1 MKDSETGEELG
12 EARTTFDPVKKPK
25 HYNLGGIECIDAL
38 AAATTG
44 LEGID
49 AVCTANAIKYL
60 WRWKH
65 KNGVEDLKK
74 AIWYI
79 EKLISAQRLI
89 AAVEPVDKRLCLNC
103 GKSMN
108 GAQGPHCLDCV
119 EP

>member
-89 AAVEPVDKRLCLNC
+89 AAVEKVSPACHRCNTPWPAGQERCPTC
-103 GKSMN
+103 GSN
-108 GAQGPHCLDCV
+108 
-119 EP
+119 